1 MNAEETISNG
11 VWRRVFDDCVTFQP
25 AYLRRYDANWFYAV
39 FKYPFVPGF
48 HVCRFD
54 DGDEDDMLY
63 ADAEYVLS
71 THKTLHEAMG
81 ILKLLLA
88 NGGVKRYA

>member
-1 MNAEETISNG
+1 MNAKETVANG

-25 AYLRRYDANWFYAV
+25 AYLRSYEANWFYAV

-48 HVCRFD
+48 HVCEFTD
-54 DGDEDDMLY
+54 DPEDDS
-63 ADAEYVLS
+63 ESILS